1 MEGKSMKIWR
11 VWYSGWECG
20 RIVDDIIYI
29 QANSFDEALAKA
41 RKYNPKYNSAQVVED
56 VQTI

>member
-1 MEGKSMKIWR
+1 MMKTWR
-11 VWYSGWECG
+11 VWCSYWCDG
-20 RIVDDIIYI
+20 RCVDDIIYI

-56 VQTI
+56 AQTI

>member
-1 MEGKSMKIWR
+1 MMKTWR
-11 VWYSGWECG
+11 VWYSGWERG

-41 RKYNPKYNSAQVVED
+41 RKYNSKYNSAQVVED